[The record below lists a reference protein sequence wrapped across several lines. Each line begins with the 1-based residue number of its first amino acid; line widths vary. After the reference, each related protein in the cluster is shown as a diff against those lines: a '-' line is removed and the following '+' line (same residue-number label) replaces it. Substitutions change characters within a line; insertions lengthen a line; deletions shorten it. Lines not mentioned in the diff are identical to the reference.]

1 MKKTLIYSLVA
12 VLILCAGIAVG
23 MNFNKQKNTP
33 DSTPEKE
40 VAPEEIE
47 YSDNKVVSNEVNK
60 IESTKTTESKKEI
73 EYLTS
78 EDKEWVFQE
87 TYDNTQQMIKDQ
99 GGSDSQC
106 FEAELD
112 DLPIYL
118 DYYKETFNG
127 RVSPGIDTLRE
138 EYKTWRIE
146 KYGDGTSSKSEV
158 SKPSETTQ
166 QQKPAANQTQQKP
179 SQSQTQQ
186 KPSSN
191 QTNGQSNGNN
201 SGSSSLGP
209 LGSSGASDESI
220 NIIGENRTQEQ
231 IEESIKA
238 TEEACKNSGDYVFS

>member
-1 MKKTLIYSLVA
+1 MKKNLLFSIAA
-12 VLILCAGIAVG
+12 VLILFVGIYIG
-23 MNFNKQKNTP
+23 TTFNNQKNTS
-33 DSTPEKE
+33 DSISEKE

-47 YSDNKVVSNEVNK
+47 YINNEVVSNETNNPK
-60 IESTKTTESKKEI
+60 SAQATESKKEI

-166 QQKPAANQTQQKP
+166 QQKPSST
-179 SQSQTQQ
+179 QTQQ

-201 SGSSSLGP
+201 SGSSSLGY
-209 LGSSGASDESI
+209 LGSSGALDESI

-231 IEESIKA
+231 IEKDIQAMKEASEKAYEAGIKF
-238 TEEACKNSGDYVFS
+238 N

>member
-1 MKKTLIYSLVA
+1 MKKNLLFSLAA
-12 VLILCAGIAVG
+12 VLILCVGIYIG
-23 MNFNKQKNTP
+23 TTFNNQKNTS
-33 DSTPEKE
+33 DSTFEKE

-47 YSDNKVVSNEVNK
+47 YSDNEVLSDK
-60 IESTKTTESKKEI
+60 SKAEV

-118 DYYKETFNG
+118 DYYKVMFDG
-127 RVSPGIDTLRE
+127 RVSPGMDTLKE

-146 KYGDGTSSKSEV
+146 KYGDGNSSKSEV
-158 SKPSETTQ
+158 SKPAETTQ
-166 QQKPAANQTQQKP
+166 QQKPSST
-179 SQSQTQQ
+179 QTQQ
-186 KPSSN
+186 KPSST
-191 QTNGQSNGNN
+191 QNN
-201 SGSSSLGP
+201 SNNSENSTSSLGDLYTP
-209 LGSSGASDESI
+209 GIPDYHDPDPYEGM
-220 NIIGENRTQEQ
+220 TP
-231 IEESIKA
+231 EEREAAIQRDIQA

>member
-1 MKKTLIYSLVA
+1 MK
-12 VLILCAGIAVG
+12 
-23 MNFNKQKNTP
+23 
-33 DSTPEKE
+33 
-40 VAPEEIE
+40 
-47 YSDNKVVSNEVNK
+47 NK
-60 IESTKTTESKKEI
+60 IIALIITIIIIIVGIFIALKVINKPTESNPNDISISEDIHKEAEDLAKEFDMSVEEI

-166 QQKPAANQTQQKP
+166 QQKPSSTQTQQKP
-179 SQSQTQQ
+179 SQPQTQQ

-201 SGSSSLGP
+201 SGSSSLGY
-209 LGSSGASDESI
+209 LGSSGALDESI

-231 IEESIKA
+231 IEKDIQAMKEASEKAYEAGIK
-238 TEEACKNSGDYVFS
+238 FS

>member
-1 MKKTLIYSLVA
+1 MKNKIIALIITLIV
-12 VLILCAGIAVG
+12 VIAGIFIAL
-23 MNFNKQKNTP
+23 
-33 DSTPEKE
+33 
-40 VAPEEIE
+40 
-47 YSDNKVVSNEVNK
+47 KVIN
-60 IESTKTTESKKEI
+60 KTTESNPNDISISEDIHKEAEDLAKEFDMSVEEA

-166 QQKPAANQTQQKP
+166 QQKPSSTQAQQKP
-179 SQSQTQQ
+179 SQPQTQQ
-186 KPSSN
+186 KPSSKQN
-191 QTNGQSNGNN
+191 QSGSN
-201 SGSSSLGP
+201 SGNTSSS
-209 LGSSGASDESI
+209 
-220 NIIGENRTQEQ
+220 IGDLYTPGDPNYHDSTTDQRSQEQ
-231 IEESIKA
+231 IEKDIQA
-238 TEEACKNSGDYVFS
+238 TEEACKNSGDYVFN

>member
-1 MKKTLIYSLVA
+1 MKKNLLFSLAA
-12 VLILCAGIAVG
+12 VLILCVGIYIG
-23 MNFNKQKNTP
+23 TTFNNQKNTS
-33 DSTPEKE
+33 DSTSEKE

-47 YSDNKVVSNEVNK
+47 YSDNEVLSDK
-60 IESTKTTESKKEI
+60 SKAEV

-191 QTNGQSNGNN
+191 QTNGQSNGNTNN

-209 LGSSGASDESI
+209 LGSSGASDGSI

>member
-1 MKKTLIYSLVA
+1 MK
-12 VLILCAGIAVG
+12 
-23 MNFNKQKNTP
+23 
-33 DSTPEKE
+33 
-40 VAPEEIE
+40 
-47 YSDNKVVSNEVNK
+47 NK
-60 IESTKTTESKKEI
+60 IIALIITIIVIIIGIFIALKVLNKPTGSNPNDISISEDIHKEAEDLAKEFDMPVEEV
-73 EYLTS
+73 EYLTQ
-78 EDKEWVFQE
+78 EDKEWLFQE

-166 QQKPAANQTQQKP
+166 QQKPSSTQTQQKP

-191 QTNGQSNGNN
+191 QTNGQSNGNTNN

-209 LGSSGASDESI
+209 LGSSGASDGSI